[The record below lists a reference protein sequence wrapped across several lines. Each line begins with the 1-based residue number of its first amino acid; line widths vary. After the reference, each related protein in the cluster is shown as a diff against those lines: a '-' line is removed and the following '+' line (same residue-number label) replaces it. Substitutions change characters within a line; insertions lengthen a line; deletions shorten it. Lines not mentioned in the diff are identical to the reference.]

1 MPGGAAVS
9 PDLLA
14 LTALLRRLFPGMDT
28 EDDAPIPP
36 PADWRRWA
44 ALVESNRLAPLIG
57 NRLAGGLRI
66 DGIPDALAVELAA
79 SAAEETREAAVREL
93 ALSELRRTL
102 ADAGLA
108 WAELKGA
115 ALVDDLYAARC
126 ERAMGDVDLLLESP
140 EACAAAADLL
150 RGGGF
155 RIARDMPG
163 HHHLAPMR
171 DHSTLLA
178 VELHHNLTAPPLP
191 PEALAL
197 FWARRIATPGGFRL
211 DDSARL
217 LHHVLHAANDPV
229 DGPLLRDLF
238 ECGAQ
243 ACALSE
249 EQWEDFVDLTE
260 RTGRRVVASEVLAL
274 AAELTGCPRLD
285 AVRPSAMTFWM
296 RRRLEWCGAPSAAG
310 RLVRQCAR
318 RHLERSQAAGRLRPA
333 WLGLPGALLDLRG
346 RPTPSGARPRASD
359 FPFVRIGTAT
369 LVHRPDTG
377 EVHLLGE
384 PAATVWHALRDSPA
398 GGQINASTNLP
409 PPEFRAALQALR
421 AAGLG
426 PEPEDG

>member
-1 MPGGAAVS
+1 MS

-14 LTALLRRLFPGMDT
+14 LTALLRRLFPGMET
-28 EDDAPIPP
+28 EEGAPIPP

-79 SAAEETREAAVREL
+79 SAAEETREAAVREV

-102 ADAGLA
+102 AGAGLA

-115 ALVDDLYAARC
+115 AVVDDLYAARC

-140 EACAAAADLL
+140 EACATAADLL

-163 HHHLAPMR
+163 HHHLAPLR

-178 VELHHNLTAPPLP
+178 VELHHNLTAPTLP
-191 PEALAL
+191 PEAMAL
-197 FWARRIATPGGFRL
+197 FRARRVATPGGFRL

-217 LHHVLHAANDPV
+217 LHHVLHAANDPI

-238 ECGAQ
+238 ECGAL
-243 ACALSE
+243 ACALTE
-249 EQWEDFVDLTE
+249 RAWEDFVDLAE
-260 RTGRRVVASEVLAL
+260 RTGRRAVASEVIAL

-285 AVRPSAMTFWM
+285 AVRPSPLTFWM
-296 RRRLEWCGAPSAAG
+296 RRRLEWCGAPSATG

-318 RHLERSQAAGRLRPA
+318 RHLERSQTAGRLRPA

-346 RPTPSGARPRASD
+346 RPTSGGTDPRGPD

-384 PAATVWHALRDSPA
+384 PAAKVWHALRESPA
-398 GGQINASTNLP
+398 GGRIAASTGLP
-409 PPEFRAALQALR
+409 PAELRAALQALR
-421 AAGLG
+421 VAGLG
-426 PEPEDG
+426 PEPKDG